1 MASLYIY
8 LLKGGV
14 SVILG
19 LMKKVGLFSS
29 AFFKQGKTENA
40 PFTACFNSVKGF
52 TLPELLLAS
61 AILAFAL
68 SSILLAFISC
78 FFLNEMNR
86 NLSLATTHGEFV
98 LEEIKN
104 TNFNTVKGCVGISS
118 TACWD
123 WNSAYIESRGL
134 EALPN
139 EAITT
144 TVSGTTLLDIVVT
157 MDWKD
162 RGLRDRNVTLETLIA
177 QP

>member
-1 MASLYIY
+1 MASPYIY
-8 LLKGGV
+8 LLKGGL

-19 LMKKVGLFSS
+19 LMKEVALFSLAS
-29 AFFKQGKTENA
+29 FKQGKTENT
-40 PFTACFNSVKGF
+40 PFTACFDNTKGF

-98 LEEIKN
+98 LEEIKD
-104 TNFNTVKGCVGISS
+104 TPFSS
-118 TACWD
+118 IASKIGSNYWD
-123 WNSAYIESRGL
+123 WNQTSIESKGL
-134 EALPN
+134 ASLPS
-139 EAITT
+139 ETIDTS
-144 TVSGTTLLDIVVT
+144 VSGVTLLDIVVT
-157 MDWKD
+157 MNWKD
-162 RGLRDRNVTLETLIA
+162 RSIRDRNVSLETLIA